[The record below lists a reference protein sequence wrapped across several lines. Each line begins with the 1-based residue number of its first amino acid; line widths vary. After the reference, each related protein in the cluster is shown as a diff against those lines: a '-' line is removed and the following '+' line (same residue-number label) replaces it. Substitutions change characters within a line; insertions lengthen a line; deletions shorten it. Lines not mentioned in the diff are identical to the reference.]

1 MYITINIH
9 IHICNVTDLYIYTFR
24 SSCYLVLDLKCG
36 GDIRYYL
43 RKKLIFEE
51 KDVAFY
57 VSCIGSALEFIHS
70 MNVLHRYSCMHIWNI
85 HIFISIMLISIFC
98 LYVRFPSK
106 FHGYFTYVLFDIHL
120 YEHYVLLRIV

>member
-1 MYITINIH
+1 MIINKYLYTNMYVSINVH
-9 IHICNVTDLYIYTFR
+9 IQICNVTDLYFHNSR

-70 MNVLHRYSCMHIWNI
+70 MNVLHRYSCMHIWNMCFYI
-85 HIFISIMLISIFC
+85 HNTYKYFMFTCLICFGMSWIFYIC
-98 LYVRFPSK
+98 
-106 FHGYFTYVLFDIHL
+106 FT
-120 YEHYVLLRIV
+120 